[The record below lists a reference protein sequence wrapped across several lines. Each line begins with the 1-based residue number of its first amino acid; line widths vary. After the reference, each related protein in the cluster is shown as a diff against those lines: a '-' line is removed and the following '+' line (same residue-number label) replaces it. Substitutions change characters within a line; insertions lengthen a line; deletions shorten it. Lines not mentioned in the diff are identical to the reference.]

1 MAGVIDNAW
10 AEIRA
15 GRAAQATALLRKH
28 LAVRPKDADAWLVL
42 SHACLGGGDVAAALA
57 SAQRAAVLVPQAAA
71 AWAAVAA
78 AGLMS
83 GDEAGGGAAFE
94 RAAAI
99 APADAA
105 VYRAWGDA
113 LIKSFR
119 QDEAVRVLQRGVEH
133 AGDDAGLLL
142 SLCYAINVA
151 GRATPREEREWH
163 ERLARASGFGE
174 PSARA
179 TDAMPAREARDAGMP
194 LRVAILSAD
203 FREHSCAFFL
213 EKPLGAID
221 PARVS
226 LYLYSTTGA
235 PDATTQRFRALGVWR
250 ECGTMTPDQLAAQAR
265 ADAIDVLIDANAWT
279 VPSHMPALA
288 RRLAPVQVTYL
299 GYPATTGLGAMDRR
313 IVDDITDPAGSD
325 DACSERLLR
334 VPGCF
339 VCFGAGADWPEP
351 RATAYQRGE
360 GAPVFGSF
368 NNAAKISP
376 GVVEVWS
383 RVLRETPGAK
393 LVLKAAGLKGAAG
406 ERLRDRFAS
415 RGIGRERL
423 EFRAFTQTTR
433 EHVDLYSRVDV
444 ALDPFPYN
452 GTTTTCEALW
462 MGVPVVT
469 MCGDRHRAR
478 VGASLL
484 AAVGR
489 GEWIASDEDAY
500 VGIATSLAGDRAKLG
515 ELRRTLRAQVSG
527 SGLCDAA
534 GFARRFEEAIWRA
547 WRGG

>member
-1 MAGVIDNAW
+1 
-10 AEIRA
+10 
-15 GRAAQATALLRKH
+15 
-28 LAVRPKDADAWLVL
+28 
-42 SHACLGGGDVAAALA
+42 
-57 SAQRAAVLVPQAAA
+57 
-71 AWAAVAA
+71 
-78 AGLMS
+78 MS

-105 VYRAWGDA
+105 AYRAWGDA
-113 LIKSFR
+113 LVKSFR
-119 QDEAVRVLQRGVEH
+119 QDEAVRVFLRGVEH

-142 SLCYAINVA
+142 SLCYAMNVA
-151 GRATPREEREWH
+151 GGATPREEREWH
-163 ERLARASGFGE
+163 ERLARASGLGE
-174 PSARA
+174 PATRA
-179 TDAMPAREARDAGMP
+179 ADATAPRSPRDAGTP

-235 PDATTQRFRALGVWR
+235 PDATTRRFRSLGVWR

-279 VPSHMPALA
+279 VPSHMPALG

-299 GYPATTGLGAMDRR
+299 GYPATTGLNAMDRR

-351 RATAYQRGE
+351 RSTAYQRGE

-376 GVVEVWS
+376 RVVEVWA
-383 RVLRETPGAK
+383 RVLRETPGAR

-415 RGIGRERL
+415 HGIERERL
-423 EFRAFTQTTR
+423 EFLAFTATTR
-433 EHVDLYSRVDV
+433 EHVDLYSRIDV

-469 MCGDRHRAR
+469 LCGDRHRAR

-484 AAVGR
+484 TAVGR
-489 GEWIASDEDAY
+489 GEWIAASADEY
-500 VGIATSLAGDRAKLG
+500 VAIATALALDSQRLQ
-515 ELRRTLRAQVSG
+515 TLRKSLRAGVAG
-527 SGLCDAA
+527 SQICDVKA
-534 GFARRFEEAIWRA
+534 FARRFEDAVSAA
-547 WRGG
+547 WSRG